1 MTSKGPKMSESR
13 VVVLLLASAC
23 AVGGVA
29 GIVLTL
35 AHASGVA
42 YGLTLFS
49 GAAVGGY
56 VSSLVLTR
64 FDQLKQRQEREKL
77 ILSR

>member
-1 MTSKGPKMSESR
+1 MSESR
-13 VVVLLLASAC
+13 VLVLLFASAC

-29 GIVLTL
+29 GVVLTL

-42 YGLTLFS
+42 YGLTIFT
-49 GAAVGGY
+49 GAALGGY
-56 VSSLVLTR
+56 VSPLVLTR
-64 FDQLKQRQEREKL
+64 YDQLRQRQEREEL

>member
-1 MTSKGPKMSESR
+1 MSESR
-13 VVVLLLASAC
+13 VLVLLFASAC

-29 GIVLTL
+29 GVVLTL

-42 YGLTLFS
+42 YGLTIFT
-49 GAAVGGY
+49 GAALGGY
-56 VSSLVLTR
+56 VSPQVLTR
-64 FDQLKQRQEREKL
+64 YDQLRQRQEREEL